1 MTAVKICHNVIFCD
15 KVAASIDGAAMSAAT
30 ESFNAS
36 TRPDDSPEVVAAR
49 LAKAHEEFEN
59 QLRPAPG
66 DSKEQL
72 SKKLLTVA
80 CPVEPTPALA
90 EIARQ
95 LIDLGADVLYK
106 DKHDCTALLNA
117 ASAGNAA
124 LVKTL
129 LEKGADPNAAEAQWH
144 SDGTLGPV
152 ICHAAYKG
160 NADIIRM
167 LIAAGADPDASTDPG
182 GRTALILAIDYARVK
197 NETQRPDSVAALVES
212 GASLD
217 KATAKGWTPLLY
229 CIHADMPVTAKYLI
243 EKGADPAGAPGA
255 ISPYDLAK
263 GKNPDLAKH
272 ISDIIALRKEQEIA
286 RERLARETQ
295 QRLDHWLDSGCPTAD
310 AVRPMPVLKLKTK
323 TP

>member
-1 MTAVKICHNVIFCD
+1 MT
-15 KVAASIDGAAMSAAT
+15 SAT
-30 ESFNAS
+30 EAFSAS
-36 TRPDDSPEVVAAR
+36 TRPDDSPEAVAAR
-49 LAKAHEEFEN
+49 LEKAHREFED
-59 QLRPAPG
+59 QLRPSPG

-95 LIDLGADVLYK
+95 LLDLGADVLYK
-106 DKHDCTALLNA
+106 DEKGRTALLNA
-117 ASAGNAA
+117 AGSGNTA

-129 LEKGADPNAAEAQWH
+129 LEKGADPNAAETQW
-144 SDGTLGPV
+144 SSEGTLGPA
-152 ICHAAYKG
+152 ICHAACRRH
-160 NADIIRM
+160 ADIVRM
-167 LIAAGADPDASTDPG
+167 LIEAGANPSASTNPG

-197 NETQRPDSVAALVES
+197 DETQRPETVAALVEG

-217 KATAKGWTPLLY
+217 EATAKGWTPLLY
-229 CIHADMPVTAKYLI
+229 CIHDKMPVTARYLI
-243 EKGADPAGAPGA
+243 EKGADPACAPGA

-263 GKNPDLAKH
+263 DKDPDLAKY
-272 ISDIIALRKEQEIA
+272 IQDAIALKKEQELA

-295 QRLDHWLDSGCPTAD
+295 KKLDQWLDSGCPTSD
-310 AVRPMPVLKLKTK
+310 TIRPMPVLKLKTK